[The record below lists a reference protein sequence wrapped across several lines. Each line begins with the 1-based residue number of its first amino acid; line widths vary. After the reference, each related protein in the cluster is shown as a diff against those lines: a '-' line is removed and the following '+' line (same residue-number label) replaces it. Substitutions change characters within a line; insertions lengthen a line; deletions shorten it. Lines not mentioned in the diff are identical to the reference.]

1 MNKIISLFLL
11 LSAFISAEII
21 TPIPDVK
28 PFDKA
33 KVALGKKLFFDTN
46 FSKDK
51 TVSCASCHSDFG
63 TDRRA
68 LSIGVENKKGVIHTP
83 TVFNAVNNYRQ
94 FYNGRAANL
103 SEQIDGPIHAD
114 HEMGMS
120 DQDVENNLNTS
131 KEYQAAFKKV
141 YNQVPSYKLFKDA
154 IVAFEETLLTPNSR
168 FDRFLKGEDSL
179 SKLEKDGFNS
189 FKEHGCAAC
198 HNGVNVGGNSMQ
210 MIGSVIE
217 YPYIEGQPDLYILT
231 KKEMDKN
238 IFRVPS
244 LRNINRTSPYFHDA
258 SAINLEDAVIKMS
271 YYNLGTILED
281 KETEAI
287 VAFLKT
293 LDGDI
298 PKTWSED
305 VK

>member
-1 MNKIISLFLL
+1 
-11 LSAFISAEII
+11 
-21 TPIPDVK
+21 
-28 PFDKA
+28 
-33 KVALGKKLFFDTN
+33 
-46 FSKDK
+46 
-51 TVSCASCHSDFG
+51 
-63 TDRRA
+63 
-68 LSIGVENKKGVIHTP
+68 
-83 TVFNAVNNYRQ
+83 
-94 FYNGRAANL
+94 
-103 SEQIDGPIHAD
+103 
-114 HEMGMS
+114 MS
-120 DQDVENNLNTS
+120 DQEVEKNLNTS
-131 KEYQAAFKKV
+131 KEYQAIFKKV

-154 IVAFEETLLTPNSR
+154 IVAFEGTLLTPNSR
-168 FDRFLKGEDSL
+168 FDMFLKGKDSL
-179 SKLEKDGFNS
+179 TQLEKDGFNS

-217 YPYIEGQPDLYILT
+217 YPYIEGQSDLYALT

-238 IFRVPS
+238 VFRVPS
-244 LRNINRTSPYFHDA
+244 LRNINKTAPYFHDA
-258 SAINLEDAVIKMS
+258 SANTLEEAVTKMS

-281 KETEAI
+281 NEREAI

>member
-1 MNKIISLFLL
+1 MNKTIALFLL
-11 LSAFISAEII
+11 FTTLLSAEII

-46 FSKDK
+46 FSKDR

-68 LSIGVENKKGVIHTP
+68 LSIGVENKKGIIHSS
-83 TVFNAVNNYRQ
+83 TVFNAVNNYKQ

-103 SEQIDGPIHAD
+103 NEQIDGPIHTD
-114 HEMGMS
+114 YEMGIS

-131 KEYQAAFKKV
+131 KEYKATFKKV

-179 SKLEKDGFNS
+179 TQLEKDGFNS

-217 YPYIEGQPDLYILT
+217 YPYIEGQQDLYALT

-238 IFRVPS
+238 VFRVPS
-244 LRNINRTSPYFHDA
+244 LRNINKTAPYFHDA
-258 SAINLEDAVIKMS
+258 SASTLEEVVIKMS

-287 VAFLKT
+287 IAFLKT